1 MNLFQKGLKAVL
13 ITLSCLLFV
22 SLPVHAVQVT
32 GVGINRDQ
40 ALNNAFQSAVEAEIG
55 VVVESAAVSE
65 NFMLIK
71 KEIVTHS
78 KGYVRSY
85 RIINESTQSDGTVT
99 IVMDAQVNRNL
110 LADHTQT
117 LDILM
122 KMSGHPKLLIF
133 GVDQDFNAVPADTE
147 FFNELIAVVSRVFQE
162 KFRFD
167 VLDWPSLQTQYPNI
181 EGRLTREMIKKYNDR
196 FKADF
201 IIEVGLNLDKG
212 PRDHQ
217 KARLSLTGIRISDSY
232 IIGETYRDIEP
243 FAVKGLSQQAIF
255 HEAVTKAKKEDIFL
269 GAANLAKKV
278 VETMHRELDRGH
290 GFRYMV
296 SFSNFPNAE
305 ELETELTRISGYV
318 RHTIASKSNSQVN
331 LAYWSNLKSDGLLKE
346 IQSLLD
352 SKGHKYLFK
361 LDGRKLKFKWTH
373 PEGF

>member
-1 MNLFQKGLKAVL
+1 MNLLQKAAKAVL

-55 VVVESAAVSE
+55 VAVKSAAVSE

-78 KGYVRSY
+78 KGYVSRY
-85 RIINESTQSDGTVT
+85 RIINESTQGDATVT
-99 IVMDAQVNRNL
+99 IEIEAKVNRNL

-133 GVDQDFNAVPADTE
+133 GVDQDFHAVPADTE
-147 FFNELIAVVSRVFQE
+147 FFNELISVVSQVFQE

-167 VLDWPSLQTQYPNI
+167 VLDWSSLQTQYPDI
-181 EGRLTREMIKKYNDR
+181 EGRLTREMIKKYNNR
-196 FKADF
+196 FKANF
-201 IIEVGLNLDKG
+201 VIEVGLNLHKAR
-212 PRDHQ
+212 RDHQ
-217 KARLSLTGIRISDSY
+217 KARLSLTGIRISDNY
-232 IIGETYRDIEP
+232 ILGETYRDIGP
-243 FAVKGLSQQAIF
+243 FAVKGLSQQTIF
-255 HEAVTKAKKEDIFL
+255 HQAVTAAKKEDIFL
-269 GAANLAKKV
+269 GSANLAKKI
-278 VETMHRELDRGH
+278 VETMHGELDRGH

-305 ELETELTRISGYV
+305 ELETKLTMIRGYV
-318 RHTIASKSNSQVN
+318 RHTIESKSNSQVN
-331 LAYWSNLKSDGLLKE
+331 LAYWSNLKSDSLMKQIQGLL
-346 IQSLLD
+346 D
-352 SKGHKYLFK
+352 DKGYQYLFK
-361 LDGRKLKFKWTH
+361 LDGRKLKFKWKH

>member
-1 MNLFQKGLKAVL
+1 MNLLQKATKAVL
-13 ITLSCLLFV
+13 MTFLCLLFV

-55 VVVESAAVSE
+55 VAVESAAVSE

-78 KGYVRSY
+78 KGYVSSY
-85 RIINESTQSDGTVT
+85 RIINESTQGDGTVT
-99 IVMDAQVNRNL
+99 IVIEAKVNRNL

-122 KMSGHPKLLIF
+122 KMSGHPRLLIF
-133 GVDQDFNAVPADTE
+133 GVDQDFNSVPADTE
-147 FFNELIAVVSRVFQE
+147 FFNELISVVSQVFQE

-167 VLDWPSLQTQYPNI
+167 ALDWSSLQTQYPDI

-201 IIEVGLNLDKG
+201 VIEVGLNLDKD
-212 PRDHQ
+212 RQDHQ
-217 KARLSLTGIRISDSY
+217 TARLSLTGIRISDNY
-232 IIGETYRDIEP
+232 TLGETYRDIGP
-243 FAVKGLSQQAIF
+243 LTVKGLSQQTIY
-255 HEAVTKAKKEDIFL
+255 HEAVTAAKKEDIFL
-269 GAANLAKKV
+269 GTANLAKKI
-278 VETMHRELDRGH
+278 VETMHSELDRGH

-296 SFSNFPNAE
+296 SFSNFPNNE
-305 ELETELTRISGYV
+305 ELETKLTGISGYV
-318 RHTIASKSNSQVN
+318 RHTIESKSNSQVN
-331 LAYWSNLKSDGLLKE
+331 LAYWSNLKSDSLMKQIQGLL
-346 IQSLLD
+346 D
-352 SKGHKYLFK
+352 GKGYKYLFK
-361 LDGRKLKFKWTH
+361 LDGRKLKFKWKH